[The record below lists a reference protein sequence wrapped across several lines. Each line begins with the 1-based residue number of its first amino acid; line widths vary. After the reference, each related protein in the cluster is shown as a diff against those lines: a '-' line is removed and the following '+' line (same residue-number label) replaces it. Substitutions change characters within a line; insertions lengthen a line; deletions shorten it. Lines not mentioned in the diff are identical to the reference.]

1 MNVETTYLANYANC
15 KRNMSVLRCKRQAIY
30 VVTHRISENK
40 NPQPFGSPESFKF
53 RNRSGRS
60 DLKQPDRFSLQLRKD
75 GAERCVNAKV
85 EIPKSEINKRRL
97 KRPNPRLQP
106 AALGPRLSSFSRTG
120 AAFIDRQPRRVPCF
134 QPLLCLAWV
143 CHCFLF

>member
-1 MNVETTYLANYANC
+1 
-15 KRNMSVLRCKRQAIY
+15 
-30 VVTHRISENK
+30 
-40 NPQPFGSPESFKF
+40 
-53 RNRSGRS
+53 NRSGRS

-106 AALGPRLSSFSRTG
+106 AALGPRLSSLSRAG
-120 AAFIDRQPRRVPCF
+120 AAFIDRQPRRLPCV
-134 QPLLCLAWV
+134 QPLLCLAWIRIFEMLLGKDPGGFTFAPK
-143 CHCFLF
+143 HKPNAYD

>member
-15 KRNMSVLRCKRQAIY
+15 KRNMSVLRCKLQAID

-40 NPQPFGSPESFKF
+40 NPQPLGSPESFKI

-75 GAERCVNAKV
+75 GAEKCKR
-85 EIPKSEINKRRL
+85 KSR
-97 KRPNPRLQP
+97 NP
-106 AALGPRLSSFSRTG
+106 
-120 AAFIDRQPRRVPCF
+120 
-134 QPLLCLAWV
+134 
-143 CHCFLF
+143 